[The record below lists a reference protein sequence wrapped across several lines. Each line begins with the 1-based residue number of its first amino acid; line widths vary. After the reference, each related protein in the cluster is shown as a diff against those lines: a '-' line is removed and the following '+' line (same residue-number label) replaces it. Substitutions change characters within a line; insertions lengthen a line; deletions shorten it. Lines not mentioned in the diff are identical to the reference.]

1 MGHFWNK
8 FWWIENQLQ
17 NLHIFFVAPIQLK
30 ENLEFFRV
38 LTRIFLGLMREDAY
52 YKDESRLRSG
62 GYMSRGGANCVG
74 QMRGRNLSGEIR
86 TIKDALED
94 FRIQKQSQI
103 STVPSFD
110 NESFPALERFV
121 F

>member
-1 MGHFWNK
+1 
-8 FWWIENQLQ
+8 
-17 NLHIFFVAPIQLK
+17 
-30 ENLEFFRV
+30 
-38 LTRIFLGLMREDAY
+38 MREDAY

-110 NESFPALERFV
+110 NESFPALERIV
-121 F
+121 LKSPVKLL

>member
-1 MGHFWNK
+1 
-8 FWWIENQLQ
+8 
-17 NLHIFFVAPIQLK
+17 
-30 ENLEFFRV
+30 
-38 LTRIFLGLMREDAY
+38 MREDAY

-110 NESFPALERFV
+110 NESFPALERLVLKTLKQCFKIHLKKV
-121 F
+121 LSQFQNPL